1 MFEVKVN
8 EHKCK
13 VFQTNHKKEQK
24 KLMIFENLCRE
35 EQKALVTTEMTF
47 SFSRYIAK
55 IPLQK
60 KGGSDKQNYSKHTS
74 RLLWEKILVL
84 IVD

>member
-1 MFEVKVN
+1 MECLKLSSTNTNAKSFR
-8 EHKCK
+8 
-13 VFQTNHKKEQK
+13 QTIK
-24 KLMIFENLCRE
+24 KLMIFEDLCQE

-60 KGGSDKQNYSKHTS
+60 GRSDKQNYSKHTS
-74 RLLWEKILVL
+74 RLLWDKILVL

>member
-1 MFEVKVN
+1 
-8 EHKCK
+8 
-13 VFQTNHKKEQK
+13 
-24 KLMIFENLCRE
+24 MIFENLCQE

-60 KGGSDKQNYSKHTS
+60 KVEVINKITQN
-74 RLLWEKILVL
+74 IQ
-84 IVD
+84 VDSFGRKF

>member
-24 KLMIFENLCRE
+24 KLMIFENLCQE

-60 KGGSDKQNYSKHTS
+60 KVEVINKITQN
-74 RLLWEKILVL
+74 IQ
-84 IVD
+84 VDSFGRKF

>member
-1 MFEVKVN
+1 MFEVKFN

-24 KLMIFENLCRE
+24 KLMIFEDLCQE

-60 KGGSDKQNYSKHTS
+60 GRSDKQNYSKHTS
-74 RLLWEKILVL
+74 RLLWDKILVL